1 MAFPDMWDEVFLMS
15 VELAAGTEIQMATI
29 IDPTSLEFGP
39 GDYPSESKPNAAGGR
54 LWSQNPEEDG
64 EITFDIWGIEL
75 DITSGVGLFQQFIG
89 GAADASEPL
98 TSDIAWPAGVNR
110 VRDLYRIA
118 ILFTNDPAATTAAG
132 LFRLS
137 ADGLTSGKGVF
148 VESTSIALTSGELFT
163 VLLNSSG
170 ELAAN
175 SGNVV
180 SFSSHLEEDAGTVTS
195 DYDVALFSRID
206 KQSFAAQYDAQGSVV
221 KIQAVERLVCI

>member
-132 LFRLS
+132 ATAASTDSFRFY
-137 ADGLTSGKGVF
+137 ANDCRFIGLKP
-148 VESTSIALTSGELFT
+148 
-163 VLLNSSG
+163 
-170 ELAAN
+170 
-175 SGNVV
+175 
-180 SFSSHLEEDAGTVTS
+180 SFSDGQLKQTATFKFKPFSKAGTAKNYAFQSGDQTAL
-195 DYDVALFSRID
+195 VAL
-206 KQSFAAQYDAQGSVV
+206 ANY
-221 KIQAVERLVCI
+221 